1 MPCRAVLFD
10 LDGTLLDTL
19 EDLAH
24 AANAALTACGYPTHS
39 VPAYRMLVGAGVRK
53 LFERAL
59 PPDKVTPAEIERC
72 AAVFREAYARGW
84 NIHTRPY
91 DGIRDM
97 LECVAQRGL
106 AMAVLSN
113 KPDDFTQ
120 RCVREYFPDVP
131 FALVLGEK
139 PGVPPKPD
147 PTGARQIVAA
157 LGIPPEEFLY
167 LGDTSIDMET
177 ARLAGMCPVGALWGF
192 RSREEL
198 VGAGAAI
205 VIARPGELLDH
216 LATQCQP

>member
-1 MPCRAVLFD
+1 M
-10 LDGTLLDTL
+10 
-19 EDLAH
+19 
-24 AANAALTACGYPTHS
+24 
-39 VPAYRMLVGAGVRK
+39 RK

-72 AAVFREAYARGW
+72 AAALRKSYGNGW

-120 RCVREYFPDVP
+120 TCVREFFPDVP
-131 FALVLGEK
+131 FTLVLGEK
-139 PGVPPKPD
+139 PGVTPKPD

-157 LGIPPEEFLY
+157 LGIPPQEFLY
-167 LGDTSIDMET
+167 LGDTSIDMQT
-177 ARLAGMCPVGALWGF
+177 ARLAGMRPVGALWGF

-198 VGAGAAI
+198 VGAGAEI
-205 VIARPGELLDH
+205 VIARPCELLDH
-216 LATQCQP
+216 LKTQRIP

>member
-1 MPCRAVLFD
+1 MPYRAVLFD

-19 EDLAH
+19 EDLAN
-24 AANAALTACGYPTHS
+24 AANTALTACGYPTHS
-39 VPAYRMLVGAGVRK
+39 VPAYRMLVGAGVRR

-59 PPDKVTPAEIERC
+59 PPGTVTLQEIERC
-72 AAVFREAYARGW
+72 AAVFREAYGKDW

-91 DGIRDM
+91 DGIREM
-97 LECVAQRGL
+97 LDEVAQRGI
-106 AMAVLSN
+106 AMTVLSN

-120 RCVREYFPDVP
+120 TCVHEFFPDVP
-131 FALVLGEK
+131 FTLVLGEK
-139 PGVPPKPD
+139 PGTPPKPD

-177 ARLAGMCPVGALWGF
+177 ARIAGMRPIGALWGF

-198 VGAGAAI
+198 VGAGAEI

-216 LATQCQP
+216 LESQRQP

>member
-24 AANAALTACGYPTHS
+24 AANAALSACGHPTHS

-59 PPDKVTPAEIERC
+59 PPDRMTPAEIERC
-72 AAVFREAYARGW
+72 SAVFREAYGKGW
-84 NIHTRPY
+84 NVRTRPY

-97 LECVAQRGL
+97 LDAVAKRGI
-106 AMAVLSN
+106 AMTVLSN

-120 RCVREYFPDVP
+120 TCVREFFPDVP

-147 PTGARQIVAA
+147 PTGARRIVAA

-177 ARLAGMCPVGALWGF
+177 ARLAGMRPVGALWGF

-198 VGAGAAI
+198 EGAGAAT
-205 VIARPGELLDH
+205 VIE
-216 LATQCQP
+216 QPREFIPKVVDD

>member
-1 MPCRAVLFD
+1 MPSRAVLFD

-24 AANAALTACGYPTHS
+24 AANAALSACGHPTHS

-59 PPDKVTPAEIERC
+59 PAGKGSPAEIERC
-72 AAVFREAYARGW
+72 AAVFREAYGKGW
-84 NIHTRPY
+84 NVHTRPY
-91 DGIRDM
+91 GGIREM
-97 LECVAQRGL
+97 LEAVAQRSI

-120 RCVREYFPDVP
+120 TCVREFFPDVP

-167 LGDTSIDMET
+167 LGDTAIDMET
-177 ARLAGMCPVGALWGF
+177 ARVSGMRPVGALWGF

-198 VGAGAAI
+198 VRAGAEI
-205 VIARPGELLDH
+205 VIAQPGELLNFIGRV
-216 LATQCQP
+216 P

>member
-24 AANAALTACGYPTHS
+24 AANAALSACGHPTHS

-59 PPDKVTPAEIERC
+59 PSGRVTPAEIERC
-72 AAVFREAYARGW
+72 AAVFREAYGKGW
-84 NIHTRPY
+84 NIRTRPY
-91 DGIRDM
+91 DGIDDM
-97 LECVAQRGL
+97 LEQVAQRGL

-120 RCVREYFPDVP
+120 TCVREYFPDVP

-147 PTGARQIVAA
+147 PTGARHIVAV
-157 LGIPPEEFLY
+157 LGISPEEFLY

-177 ARLAGMCPVGALWGF
+177 ARLAGMRPVGALWGF
-192 RSREEL
+192 RSQEEL
-198 VGAGAAI
+198 VAAGAEI
-205 VIARPGELLDH
+205 VLE
-216 LATQCQP
+216 QPRDFIRNCVDP

>member
-1 MPCRAVLFD
+1 MPRAVLFD

-24 AANAALTACGYPTHS
+24 AANTALTACGYPTHS
-39 VPAYRMLVGAGVRK
+39 VPAFRLLVGAGVRK

-59 PPDKVTPAEIERC
+59 PPGTVTPQAIERC
-72 AAVFREAYARGW
+72 AAVFREAYGKGW

-91 DGIRDM
+91 DGVRDM
-97 LECVAQRGL
+97 LEGVALRGL
-106 AMAVLSN
+106 AMTVLSN

-120 RCVREYFPDVP
+120 TCVREFFPDVS

-147 PTGARQIVAA
+147 PTGALQIVEA

-177 ARLAGMCPVGALWGF
+177 ARLAAMRPVGALWGF

-198 VGAGAAI
+198 VGAGAAT
-205 VIARPGELLDH
+205 VIE
-216 LATQCQP
+216 QPRDFIPICVDP

>member
-1 MPCRAVLFD
+1 MPRAVLFD

-19 EDLAH
+19 ADLAQ
-24 AANAALTACGYPTHS
+24 AANAALTACGYPAHS
-39 VPAYRMLVGAGVRK
+39 APAYRMLVGAGVRK

-59 PPDKVTPAEIERC
+59 PPGTVTPQEIERC
-72 AAVFREAYARGW
+72 AAVFRDAYGKGW

-97 LECVAQRGL
+97 LAGVAQRGL

-120 RCVREYFPDVP
+120 TCVREYFPDVS

-157 LGIPPEEFLY
+157 IGIPREEFLY

-177 ARLAGMCPVGALWGF
+177 ARLAGMRPIGALWGF

-198 VGAGAAI
+198 VGAGAEV
-205 VIARPGELLDH
+205 VIE
-216 LATQCQP
+216 QPRDFVPTCLGP